1 MSLVIELKLDR
12 SSMFVWQNH
21 SKDQREV
28 PSYTILLDFVYLRA
42 RAWVNI
48 VQESDWKRE
57 GSRKSTVNSYMV
69 NIQDRCVAFNAK
81 HQLHMCRDFLA
92 MSHDQKMAIVKKN
105 AFCMN
110 CLRPGNFL
118 ENSPTEQRCKQCLW
132 YPC

>member
-28 PSYTILLDFVYLRA
+28 PSYIILLDLVYLRA

-48 VQESDWKRE
+48 ARESDWKRE

-69 NIQDRCVAFNAK
+69 NIQNRCVAFNAK
-81 HQLHMCRDFLA
+81 HQLRKCRDFLA

-105 AFCMN
+105 AFA
-110 CLRPGNFL
+110 
-118 ENSPTEQRCKQCLW
+118 
-132 YPC
+132 